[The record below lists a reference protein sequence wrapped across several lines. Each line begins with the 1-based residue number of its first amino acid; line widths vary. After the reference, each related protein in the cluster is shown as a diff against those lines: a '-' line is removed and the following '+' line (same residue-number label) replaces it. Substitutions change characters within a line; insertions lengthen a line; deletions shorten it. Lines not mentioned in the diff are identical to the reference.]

1 MLVNA
6 TEYHQSFLKKSSEK
20 PNVFDIK
27 SVTIEHPKASH
38 KLSKTIRQA
47 KKVFEVGAGE
57 NFNRPLYS
65 ETTKSKKYLDAKSA
79 KVTNRTHT
87 YKRYASTYSIKIL
100 NSFYL
105 ELQGK
110 DTEYAIRN
118 KLLDLLTQLKRF
130 KFVITL
136 VLEFKKREIDD
147 KNKI

>member
-1 MLVNA
+1 M
-6 TEYHQSFLKKSSEK
+6 
-20 PNVFDIK
+20 
-27 SVTIEHPKASH
+27 
-38 KLSKTIRQA
+38 
-47 KKVFEVGAGE
+47 
-57 NFNRPLYS
+57 
-65 ETTKSKKYLDAKSA
+65 DAKSA